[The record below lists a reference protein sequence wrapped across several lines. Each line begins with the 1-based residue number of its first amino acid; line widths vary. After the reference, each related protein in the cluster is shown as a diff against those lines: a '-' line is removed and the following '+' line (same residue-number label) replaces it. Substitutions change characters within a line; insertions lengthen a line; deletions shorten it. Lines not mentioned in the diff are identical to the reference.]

1 MNKLSTTANINYFLN
16 RRKINIDISFRCPL
30 QCPKCQRQNR
40 YLNYGKKVP
49 GRDLTLNEIDKISN
63 FYNFFSFCG
72 QYSDPVHHPQFIEIL
87 KMLYN
92 KNVGCEVHNA
102 ASQKSKEYFTKCFK
116 ANPSAQWVFA
126 IDGLPEESHKYRINQ
141 DGKKIFDVMCESKKH
156 LLKKP
161 TWQYIIFRYNE
172 DHIEQAKKM
181 AKDIDVNF
189 LLIQSSRWDKED
201 PNKDLYK
208 PKNKELGLNAH

>member
-16 RRKINIDISFRCPL
+16 RRRINIDISFRCPL

-172 DHIEQAKKM
+172 DHIEQAKKNG
-181 AKDIDVNF
+181 K
-189 LLIQSSRWDKED
+189 R
-201 PNKDLYK
+201 Y
-208 PKNKELGLNAH
+208 

>member
-16 RRKINIDISFRCPL
+16 RRAINIDLSFRCPL

-40 YLNYGKKVP
+40 YLDYGKKVP

-72 QYSDPVHHPQFIEIL
+72 QYSDPVHHPKFPQIL

-92 KNVGCEVHNA
+92 KKVACEVHNA
-102 ASQKSKEYFTKCFK
+102 ASQKSKEYFINCFK
-116 ANPSAQWVFA
+116 ANPSAQWIFA

-141 DGKKIFDVMCESKKH
+141 DGKKLFDIMCESKKH

-161 TWQYIIFRYNE
+161 IWQYIIFRYNE
-172 DHIEQAKKM
+172 NHIEQAKQIS
-181 AKDIDVNF
+181 KDIDVNF
-189 LLIQSSRWDKED
+189 LLIQSSRWDKHD
-201 PNKDLYK
+201 PYK
-208 PKNKELGLNAH
+208 PTNKELRLNDH